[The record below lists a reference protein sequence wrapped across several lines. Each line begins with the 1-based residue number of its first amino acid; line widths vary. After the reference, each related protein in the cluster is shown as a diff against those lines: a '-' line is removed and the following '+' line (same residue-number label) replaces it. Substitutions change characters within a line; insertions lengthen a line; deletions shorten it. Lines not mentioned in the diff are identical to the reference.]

1 MKRTKIIC
9 GLMLSLIG
17 FSSCTDLT
25 ENVYDQLTA
34 DEYFK
39 GFTDKDV
46 PGALGKV
53 YNDLKMLYGG
63 FDAHTAGCYLYTN
76 EECSD
81 LWVTPK
87 RGGSWY
93 DGGIYFRLNQHKWL
107 YDDAHF
113 LGNWRRAYTAINNCN
128 RLLFEF
134 ANAGVNNDMVMAELK
149 VARAFWYY
157 ILIDMFG
164 NIPLVTQYDTP
175 EGWLPETSKRADV
188 FQFIVS
194 EISQNMEHLADKSYG
209 RWDKNAASMLLA
221 KVYLNAE
228 IWEGKGVTYWDE
240 VIGLCD
246 DIIGSHQ
253 YQLEADYKSPF
264 VTNNEDSP
272 EIVMGISNDDIYDGE
287 GTFLPHLWTQ
297 HWKYQYHAATVTGFW
312 GGCCATPE
320 FANSYH
326 PDDKRFEKSWMIGQM
341 YDNTGQFGTPGAP
354 MYCDPWDPRDA
365 GKLLCYTKE
374 VPLFEGDD
382 IPTTGEQTGAR
393 LNKYEVKKGALNTLA
408 NDFVLFR
415 YADVFFMKAEAMY
428 RKAGKVATQD
438 IVDLINDVRKRAFT
452 DFTGDKVLKV
462 SELNDDRFLQ
472 EYAWEFCQEGHRRQ
486 QLIRFGQFTTKKWF
500 LHDSSDSYRN
510 LFPIPREERLANPKL
525 EQNPGYPTN

>member
-1 MKRTKIIC
+1 
-9 GLMLSLIG
+9 
-17 FSSCTDLT
+17 
-25 ENVYDQLTA
+25 
-34 DEYFK
+34 
-39 GFTDKDV
+39 
-46 PGALGKV
+46 
-53 YNDLKMLYGG
+53 
-63 FDAHTAGCYLYTN
+63 
-76 EECSD
+76 
-81 LWVTPK
+81 
-87 RGGSWY
+87 
-93 DGGIYFRLNQHKWL
+93 
-107 YDDAHF
+107 
-113 LGNWRRAYTAINNCN
+113 
-128 RLLFEF
+128 
-134 ANAGVNNDMVMAELK
+134 
-149 VARAFWYY
+149 
-157 ILIDMFG
+157 
-164 NIPLVTQYDTP
+164 
-175 EGWLPETSKRADV
+175 
-188 FQFIVS
+188 
-194 EISQNMEHLADKSYG
+194 MEHLADKSYG

-326 PDDKRFEKSWMIGQM
+326 PDDKRFEKSWMIGQL